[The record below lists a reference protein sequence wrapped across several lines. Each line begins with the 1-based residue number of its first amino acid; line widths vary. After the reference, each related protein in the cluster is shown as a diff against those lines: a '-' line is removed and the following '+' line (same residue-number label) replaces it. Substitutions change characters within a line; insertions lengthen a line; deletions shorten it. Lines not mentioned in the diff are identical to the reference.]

1 MNLNALVPWRNTKP
15 DLPAKR
21 EDFFDPFHSFRREV
35 DRMFDRFFEGLP
47 MRSGGTWQ
55 SLTPAVDI
63 DETDKAMVV
72 TAELP
77 GVNDKDVEVTLA
89 GDVLTIKGKKKD
101 EKTHNNGESTYV
113 ERRYGSFARSVRLPF
128 ELKDELVDAQFK
140 DGVLTIRIPKP
151 ADMQRSVRRIEVKAQ

>member
-47 MRSGGTWQ
+47 MRSGETWQ
-55 SLTPAVDI
+55 GIAPAVDI
-63 DETDKAMVV
+63 NETAKEMVV

-77 GVNDKDVEVTLA
+77 GVTDKDIEVTLA
-89 GDVLTIKGKKKD
+89 GDLLTIKGEKKD
-101 EKTHNNGESTYV
+101 ERTHDNGESTYV

-128 ELKDELVDAQFK
+128 ELKDEQVDARFK
-140 DGVLTIRIPKP
+140 DGVLTIHLPKP
-151 ADMQRSVRRIEVKAQ
+151 ADMQRPVRRIELKAK

>member
-47 MRSGGTWQ
+47 MRSGETWQ
-55 SLTPAVDI
+55 GIAPAVDI
-63 DETDKAMVV
+63 NETAKEMVV

-77 GVNDKDVEVTLA
+77 GVTDKDIEVTLA
-89 GDVLTIKGKKKD
+89 GDLLTSKARRKMKGRMTMASPPMSNVAMD
-101 EKTHNNGESTYV
+101 RSHG
-113 ERRYGSFARSVRLPF
+113 RYGCLSNSKTSRLTRGSRT
-128 ELKDELVDAQFK
+128 AC
-140 DGVLTIRIPKP
+140 
-151 ADMQRSVRRIEVKAQ
+151 